1 MKPITCILTHS
12 TCYRGTTRGRPVGVL
27 WHDTGA
33 GNPWLKRYVQ
43 PWEGEAN
50 YDSLIALLGKNR
62 YGNDWNH
69 VEIQKGVNAFIGKL
83 ADGSVATVQTLGW
96 LQRPWGCGTG
106 RYGSCNGSPEVERS
120 PF

>member
-12 TCYRGTTRGRPVGVL
+12 TCCRGTTRGRPVGVL